1 MSDRMVKEVQQ
12 WLNDTYPAYFKYDA
26 TGKGNGS
33 YPIEPDGYT
42 GTRTVKALVMAIQ
55 IHYNLTP
62 VDGIW
67 GNATS
72 SACATLKKGVTD
84 ETIIRIA
91 QGGFYCKGYNPGG
104 FDGIFGTGMEN
115 AIPKYKEDL
124 GITGNSAMEPEVF
137 KSLLTTDPSV
147 LVTGGR
153 SAVREVQKYLN
164 KNYYILY
171 KSKLGYIPTGG
182 IYERKTSKALIYAIQ
197 KEIGTTAD
205 GLLGSNTFKM
215 FPSISV
221 GCTNTN
227 IVKILQAAL
236 ICNSDYSAFDGIY
249 SEALSTAIERFQK
262 FMRLDID
269 SQVELGKVN
278 RRTWGAL
285 LWSKGD
291 TDRKP
296 NACDCSKKILSES
309 TASALYN
316 EGFRYIGRYLTNVQN
331 GNDKKLTSEEISIL
345 LNAGLKIFPIFQES
359 PKINILPS
367 DFNYARGQNDAK
379 RAFAAASELGLKD
392 KTCIYFSLDC
402 DMTDDEITKY
412 AFPYFE
418 GICDANA
425 NINDRYCIGIYGAR
439 NYCSRICNAFPVDNS
454 FVSDMSTG
462 YSGNLGYAM
471 PNTWAFDQFEEYKN
485 KHVADE
491 VFDLDYDMA
500 SGRDAGVS
508 EVVLFYNPD
517 EYQVPY
523 PEQLPYE
530 SRETHIL
537 DIIPSIRRLEDIYRE
552 FLSDPDD
559 LDPTECSKAVLDYLF
574 RGQFDEYR
582 WDVISPIN
590 TSFIN
595 YVTEH
600 YADDEKIQDLND
612 YITGREE
619 NNITYRVK
627 LLSDKGL
634 GEFELPHLAVVIKCY
649 IQSFVPGSWSAWAG
663 DFASAVKEVY
673 ADVGDNVQEYLH
685 FAESKIGAMEP
696 AEADFKHLVQFNYC
710 DIIADLD
717 GYAICE
723 MMHGN
728 GSMNA
733 LSECISAYYSD
744 NSKYAKRFQYF
755 KPLIGFENWN
765 LYDIKEKILTH
776 FTDVIQMLLAPEA
789 NKYPYAAPAAAIA
802 LAKNILF
809 WAKQTSVI

>member
-12 WLNDTYPAYFKYDA
+12 WLNDTYPAYFKYDER
-26 TGKGNGS
+26 GMENGS

-42 GTRTVKALVMAIQ
+42 GTKTVKALVMAVQ
-55 IHYNLTP
+55 IHYGLTP

-72 SACATLKKGVTD
+72 AACATLKKGVTD

-104 FDGIFGTGMEN
+104 FDGIFGTGMGN
-115 AIPKYKEDL
+115 AIQEYKEDL
-124 GITGNSAMEPEVF
+124 GITGNGEMGPEVF

-153 SAVREVQKYLN
+153 SAVREAQQYLN
-164 KNYYILY
+164 RNYYFLY
-171 KSKLGYIPTGG
+171 KASLGYIPTSG

-205 GLLGSNTFKM
+205 GALGPNTFKM

-227 IVKILQAAL
+227 IVKVLQAAL
-236 ICNSDYSAFDGIY
+236 ICNSDYSTFDGVY
-249 SEALSTAIERFQK
+249 SEGLATAIERFQK

-285 LWSKGD
+285 LWSRGD

-296 NACDCSKKILSES
+296 NACDCKKKILSES
-309 TASALYN
+309 TAAALYN
-316 EGFRYIGRYLTNVQN
+316 AGFRYIGRYLTNVEG
-331 GNDKKLTSEEISIL
+331 GNDKKLTSEEVSIL
-345 LNAGLKIFPIFQES
+345 LNAGLKIFPIFQEA
-359 PKINILPS
+359 PKTVILPS

-379 RAFAAASELGLKD
+379 RAFAAASELGLGD
-392 KTCIYFSLDC
+392 ETCIYFALDC
-402 DMTDDEITKY
+402 DMTDDEVTKY

-418 GICDANA
+418 GIYKVNA
-425 NINDRYCIGIYGAR
+425 ENNNRYCIGVYGAR
-439 NYCSRICNAFPVDNS
+439 NCCSRICNAFPADNS

-471 PNTWAFDQFEEYKN
+471 PDNWAFDQFYEYKN
-485 KHVADE
+485 KSVANE
-491 VFDLDYDMA
+491 VFDLDHDMA
-500 SGRDAGVS
+500 SGRGAGVS
-508 EVVLFYNPD
+508 EVVLAYNPD
-517 EYQVPY
+517 EYKVPY
-523 PEQLPYE
+523 PPNLPYE
-530 SRETHIL
+530 SEETHIL
-537 DIIPSIRRLEDIYRE
+537 DIIPSIRKLEDIYRE

-559 LDPTECSKAVLDYLF
+559 LNSTECAKAVLDYLF
-574 RGQFDEYR
+574 RDQFDEYR
-582 WDVISPIN
+582 WDIISPIN
-590 TSFIN
+590 TSFID
-595 YVTEH
+595 YVAEH
-600 YADDEKIQDLND
+600 YANDVMIQNLND
-612 YITGREE
+612 YIISREE
-619 NNITYRVK
+619 DGITYRVK

-673 ADVGDNVQEYLH
+673 ANVGDRVYDYLK
-685 FAESKIGAMEP
+685 FAELWIGAMEP
-696 AEADFKHLVQFNYC
+696 GKAKPEELRQFNYC

-723 MMHGN
+723 VMRGN
-728 GSMNA
+728 GSMHM

-744 NSKYAKRFQYF
+744 SSKYAKRFQYF
-755 KPLIGFENWN
+755 KPLIGFDDWN
-765 LYDIKEKILTH
+765 IYDIKEKILTH